1 MSKFMLKELQETS
14 EKRSLRSDTQL
25 IHFLTASPIEPV
37 TLLEKIVL
45 ISYALVKMCDSVIN
59 NNTMLSIHTQPIN
72 FNSLNEI
79 AYLEAQLVPSV
90 RAWSDQQIHT
100 NMLWGN

>member
-1 MSKFMLKELQETS
+1 MSKFMLKELQETT

-79 AYLEAQLVPSV
+79 A
-90 RAWSDQQIHT
+90 
-100 NMLWGN
+100 